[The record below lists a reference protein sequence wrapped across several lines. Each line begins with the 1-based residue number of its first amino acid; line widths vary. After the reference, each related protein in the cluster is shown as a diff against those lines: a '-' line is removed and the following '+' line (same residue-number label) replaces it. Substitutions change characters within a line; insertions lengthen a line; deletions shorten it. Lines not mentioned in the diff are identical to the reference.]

1 MERTSHDPVSVPA
14 SACWRCRDFVVE
26 PGQRRLLRDGVE
38 IKVEDRVLDLIV
50 LLIRHRD
57 RALDRREIIDTLWGP
72 RPVSDATLRQLVHKA
87 RRTLDDDGEHQSV
100 IRTLYG
106 RSLQWVAPVETASM
120 PTVAT
125 EPALRPTP
133 VEAMREDPAAATPL
147 PVDIPTSADP
157 ARAVLP
163 VAAVPDRSRRMS
175 HHSRWRSWPGLLMVL
190 IVLLAAGASLLWWQH
205 PAPRPSAAATR
216 QAVIPAD
223 VTGAVTI
230 AVLPFLDMDAG
241 HDMPY
246 LSDGLT
252 EELINQLG
260 RFPQLRVA
268 ARTSTFLFRDRPVDV
283 REAARALG
291 VANVLEGSVQRSGA
305 RIRVR
310 VALVNAGNGYES
322 WSDEYDAASGDL
334 LNVEGEIAKA
344 VITELRPKLDTRT
357 LAALQTHSG
366 INPAAHDFYLVG
378 LEYLNRRTT
387 PDIEKAIVYFQR
399 AILSDPG
406 YAPAWSGVAVAYA
419 ILRDYNSD
427 APPDTHYADALAAAN
442 KAIALDGQ
450 LASAHAVLGLLYEEH
465 WEWTPAQR
473 EFKLALQLDPS
484 DATTH
489 QWYAMYLWFV
499 GDVNTALAQM
509 RSAHD
514 LDPLSPI
521 INADLGRALLYTGQ
535 VDAAVAQYRDAIALD
550 PRFALTHLFL
560 AQAYMAQ
567 NHDSEALQETQ
578 AAIALTPTPHPSSYL
593 AVLGLAQSLTGNQG
607 GAREQLATLES
618 RSRTQY
624 VSGVSLSLLYAQL
637 GDDRKSLASLSRAVA
652 DHDHLMLP
660 AVVSSADQW
669 RNDARFAPL
678 FVQMGLQKR

>member
-1 MERTSHDPVSVPA
+1 MERTSHDPVSVPV

-26 PGQRRLLRDGVE
+26 PAQRRLLRDGVE
-38 IKVEDRVLDLIV
+38 IKVEDRVFDLIV
-50 LLIRHRD
+50 LLLQHRD
-57 RALDRREIIDTLWGP
+57 RALDRREIIDTLWGS

-87 RRTLDDDGEHQSV
+87 RRTLDDDGEHQSM

-106 RSLQWVAPVETASM
+106 RSLQWVAPVELE
-120 PTVAT
+120 TVAAT
-125 EPALRPTP
+125 EAERVLPSA
-133 VEAMREDPAAATPL
+133 VDASNEDPAAAPCL
-147 PVDIPTSADP
+147 LMDIPPPPDP
-157 ARAVLP
+157 GLMAPLDVAVMDAARGMP
-163 VAAVPDRSRRMS
+163 
-175 HHSRWRSWPGLLMVL
+175 HHSRWRSWSGLLV
-190 IVLLAAGASLLWWQH
+190 VLLAMGAGLLWWRH
-205 PAPRPSAAATR
+205 PASQPSIAAMQHVAPPA
-216 QAVIPAD
+216 AVAD
-223 VTGAVTI
+223 AVTI
-230 AVLPFLDMDAG
+230 AVLPFLDMDAE
-241 HDMPY
+241 HDTPY

-268 ARTSTFLFRDRPVDV
+268 ARTSTFLFRDKPVDV

-305 RIRVR
+305 RIRVH
-310 VALVNAGNGYES
+310 VALVNASNGYEL

-344 VITELRPKLDTRT
+344 VITELLPKLDTRT
-357 LAALQTHSG
+357 LAALQTHAT

-406 YAPAWSGVAVAYA
+406 YAPAWSGVAIAYA
-419 ILRDYNSD
+419 VLRDYNSD
-427 APPDTHYADALAAAN
+427 APPDTHYADALMAAN
-442 KAIALDGQ
+442 KAVTLDNQ
-450 LASAHAVLGLLYEEH
+450 LASAHAVLGLLHEEH
-465 WEWTPAQR
+465 WAWLPAQR
-473 EFKLALQLDPS
+473 EFKQALQLDPS

-489 QWYAMYLWFV
+489 QWYAMYLWFT
-499 GDVNTALAQM
+499 GDLKTALAQM
-509 RSAHD
+509 RNAHE

-521 INADLGRALLYTGQ
+521 INADLGRALLYSGQ
-535 VDAAVAQYRDAIALD
+535 VDAAVAQYHDAIALD

-567 NHDSEALQETQ
+567 NHDSDALQETRS
-578 AAIALTPTPHPSSYL
+578 AIALTPTPHPSSYL
-593 AVLGLAQSLTGNQG
+593 AVLGLAQSLTGNENG
-607 GAREQLATLES
+607 TREQLAILES

-637 GDDRKSLASLSRAVA
+637 GDKASSLASLSRAVA

-660 AVVSSADQW
+660 AVVSSADEW

-678 FVQMGLQKR
+678 LVQMGLQRR